1 MNLSGKKI
9 VVIGGAGLV
18 GSYIVDQL
26 IDEPVSE
33 IVVYDN
39 FVRGSR
45 KNLDPAIAR
54 SRKIRLE
61 DASILDINRLERT
74 LEGAGGVFLLAA
86 LWLGECVADPRAAI
100 QVNIVGT
107 F

>member
-18 GSYIVDQL
+18 GSHIVDQL
-26 IDEPVSE
+26 IDEPVSQ

-45 KNLDPAIAR
+45 KNLEHAIAR
-54 SRKIRLE
+54 SPKITLE
-61 DASILDINRLERT
+61 DASILNIDRLQKN
-74 LEGAGGVFLLAA
+74 LEGAADIPAGGAMA
-86 LWLGECVADPRAAI
+86 RRMCG
-100 QVNIVGT
+100 
-107 F
+107 